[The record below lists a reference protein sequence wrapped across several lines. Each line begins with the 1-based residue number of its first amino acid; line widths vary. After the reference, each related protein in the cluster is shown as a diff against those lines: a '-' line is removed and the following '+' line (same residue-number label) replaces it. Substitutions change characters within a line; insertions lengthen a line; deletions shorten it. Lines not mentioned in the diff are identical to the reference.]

1 MKKLTRLILLL
12 FMALTC
18 FSCSHLSPKGSWV
31 LSDSEP
37 PLQLCDVIISRLILQ
52 YPPAKTT
59 ITLLKSGNKTF
70 DQLIEK
76 QARRAG
82 YTISQAQSQHAVKI
96 SYVIDMLS
104 QNPGTGYFHLKSSD
118 GFNFSQMFRL
128 PGYELADTYTQIE
141 VKK

>member
-1 MKKLTRLILLL
+1 MKTLTRLILLFL
-12 FMALTC
+12 MALNC
-18 FSCSHLSPKGSWV
+18 FSCTHLSPKGSWV

-37 PLQLCDVIISRLILQ
+37 PLLLCDVIISRLILQ

-118 GFNFSQMFRL
+118 GFSFSQMFRL
-128 PGYELADTYTQIE
+128 PGYELADTQIE
-141 VKK
+141 VNK

>member
-1 MKKLTRLILLL
+1 MKKLTRMILLF
-12 FMALTC
+12 FMALNC

-37 PLQLCDVIISRLILQ
+37 PLQLCDVIISRLISQ

-76 QARRAG
+76 KARRAG
-82 YTISQAQSQHAVKI
+82 YTISQAQSENAVKI
-96 SYVIDMLS
+96 SYVIDVLS
-104 QNPGTGYFHLKSSD
+104 DTTGTGYFHLKSSD

>member
-1 MKKLTRLILLL
+1 MKKLTRLILLF
-12 FMALTC
+12 FMALNF
-18 FSCSHLSPKGSWV
+18 FSCTHLSPKGSWI
-31 LSDSEP
+31 LTDSEP

-82 YTISQAQSQHAVKI
+82 YIISQAQSAVKI
-96 SYVIDMLS
+96 SYVIDVLS
-104 QNPGTGYFHLKSSD
+104 QNPGAGYFHLKSSD
-118 GFNFSQMFRL
+118 EFSFSQMFRL
-128 PGYELADTYTQIE
+128 PGYNLAGTYTQSE
-141 VKK
+141 VRK

>member
-1 MKKLTRLILLL
+1 MKTLARLILLF
-12 FMALTC
+12 FMALSL
-18 FSCSHLSPKGSWV
+18 FSCTRLSPKGSWV
-31 LSDSEP
+31 LTGSEP
-37 PLQLCDVIISRLILQ
+37 PLQLCDVIISRLVQQ

-59 ITLLKSGNKTF
+59 VTLLKSGNTTF

-82 YTISQAQSQHAVKI
+82 YTISQAQGAVKI

-118 GFNFSQMFRL
+118 GFSFSQMFRL
-128 PGYELADTYTQIE
+128 PGYALAEIYTQSE

>member
-1 MKKLTRLILLL
+1 MKKLTRLMLL
-12 FMALTC
+12 FFMVLSF
-18 FSCSHLSPKGSWV
+18 FSCTHLSPKGSWV
-31 LSDSEP
+31 LIDSEP
-37 PLQLCDVIISRLILQ
+37 PLQLYDVIISRLILQ

-59 ITLLKSGNKTF
+59 ITLLKSSNKTF
-70 DQLIEK
+70 DELIEK

-82 YTISQAQSQHAVKI
+82 YTISQTQRENAVKI

-118 GFNFSQMFRL
+118 GFSFSQMFRL
-128 PGYELADTYTQIE
+128 PGYDLADTYSQIK

>member
-1 MKKLTRLILLL
+1 MKKLTRLILLF
-12 FMALTC
+12 FMAVNC
-18 FSCSHLSPKGSWV
+18 FSCTQLSPKGSWV
-31 LSDSEP
+31 LTGSEP
-37 PLQLCDVIISRLILQ
+37 PFQLCDVIVSRLILQ

-82 YTISQAQSQHAVKI
+82 YVISQAQSAVRI
-96 SYVIDMLS
+96 SYVIDVLS

-118 GFNFSQMFRL
+118 GFSFSQTFRL
-128 PGYELADTYTQIE
+128 PGYDLADTYTQIE
-141 VKK
+141 VNK

>member
-1 MKKLTRLILLL
+1 MKKLTRLTILF
-12 FMALTC
+12 FMALNF
-18 FSCSHLSPKGSWV
+18 FSCTHLSPKGSWI
-31 LSDSEP
+31 LIDSEP
-37 PLQLCDVIISRLILQ
+37 PLQLCDVIISHLILQ

-59 ITLLKSGNKTF
+59 ITLLKSNNKTF

-82 YTISQAQSQHAVKI
+82 YTISQAESAVKI

-118 GFNFSQMFRL
+118 GFSFSQMFRL
-128 PGYELADTYTQIE
+128 PGYDLADTYTQIK

>member
-1 MKKLTRLILLL
+1 MKKLTRLIFLF
-12 FMALTC
+12 FMALNF
-18 FSCSHLSPKGSWV
+18 FSCTHLSPKGSWV
-31 LSDSEP
+31 LIDSEP

-59 ITLLKSGNKTF
+59 ITLLKSDNKNF
-70 DQLIEK
+70 DELVEK

-82 YTISQAQSQHAVKI
+82 YTISQAQSENAVKI

-104 QNPGTGYFHLKSSD
+104 QNPGAGYFHLKSSD
-118 GFNFSQMFRL
+118 GFSFSQMFRL
-128 PGYELADTYTQIE
+128 PGYDLADTYTQIE

>member
-1 MKKLTRLILLL
+1 MKKLTRIILLF
-12 FMALTC
+12 FMALNC
-18 FSCSHLSPKGSWV
+18 FSCTHIAPKGSWV
-31 LSDSEP
+31 SSDSEP

-82 YTISQAQSQHAVKI
+82 YTISQPQSESAVKI

-118 GFNFSQMFRL
+118 GFSFSQMFRL
-128 PGYELADTYTQIE
+128 PGYDLADTYTQIE

>member
-1 MKKLTRLILLL
+1 MKTLTRLILLF

-18 FSCSHLSPKGSWV
+18 FSCTHISPKSSLV
-31 LSDSEP
+31 LTDSPP
-37 PLQLCDVIISRLILQ
+37 PLLICDEIISRLILQ

-70 DQLIEK
+70 DELIEK

-82 YTISQAQSQHAVKI
+82 YTISQTQSAVKI
-96 SYVIDMLS
+96 SYVIDVLS
-104 QNPGTGYFHLKSSD
+104 QNPGTGYVHLKSSD
-118 GFNFSQMFRL
+118 GFSFSRMFRM
-128 PGYELADTYTQIE
+128 PGYNLADNYTQRE

>member
-1 MKKLTRLILLL
+1 MKKLIRLILLF
-12 FMALTC
+12 FMALNC
-18 FSCSHLSPKGSWV
+18 FSCAHLSPKGSWV
-31 LSDSEP
+31 LIDSEP
-37 PLQLCDVIISRLILQ
+37 PLLLCDVIISRLILQ

-82 YTISQAQSQHAVKI
+82 YIISPSQSAVKI
-96 SYVIDMLS
+96 SYVIDVLS
-104 QNPGTGYFHLKSSD
+104 QNPGAGYFHLKSSD
-118 GFNFSQMFRL
+118 EFSFSQMFRL
-128 PGYELADTYTQIE
+128 PGYNLADTYTQIE

>member
-1 MKKLTRLILLL
+1 MKTLTRVILLF
-12 FMALTC
+12 FMVLNC
-18 FSCSHLSPKGSWV
+18 FSCTHIAPKGSWV
-31 LSDSEP
+31 SSDSEP

-118 GFNFSQMFRL
+118 GFSFSQMFRL
-128 PGYELADTYTQIE
+128 PGYDLADTYTQIE